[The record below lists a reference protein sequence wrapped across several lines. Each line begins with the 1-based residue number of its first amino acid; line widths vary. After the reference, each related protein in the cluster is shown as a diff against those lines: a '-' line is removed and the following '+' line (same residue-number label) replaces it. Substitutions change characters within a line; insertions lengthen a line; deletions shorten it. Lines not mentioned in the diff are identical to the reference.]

1 MMNKLRFFT
10 MLLVG
15 VMMLGMGTAVSAAD
29 DHWTAKYWNNTSLS
43 GDPVL
48 VRSESELNHVWG
60 EDAPASGMNADGFS
74 ARWTRYVYFTAG
86 TYRFVATTDDGMRV
100 YVDDT
105 LIIDSWY
112 DSQSHSVSADTYLS
126 TGDHRIKVE
135 YYEAGGGAVA
145 QLSWSLV
152 GSTINNWRGEYYND
166 VNLTGQPV
174 LIRDDVNVNFA
185 WGTDSPASGIAADQF
200 SVRWTRDLPVQSGL
214 YRFTVTADDGVRLWV
229 NGVLVVDKWQDQIGA
244 TYSADVSLAG
254 GTVPVKLEYYENRG
268 GAFVQ
273 LNWVRVG
280 DAPTPATPV
289 TTPPQSAGSWTAEY
303 YNNIDLAGLPAA
315 TRTDSAI
322 NFIWGSSSPIP
333 NVINPDNFSVRWTGN
348 LDLAAGRYYFT
359 TAVDGGVRVWV
370 NGQLVIDQWLH
381 NYEVKTYTGV
391 IDLPG
396 GVVPVQVAYFEDAGL
411 AEVLTVL
418 HAGGK
423 FGGGGYSV
431 SGGLHG
437 VGVSVVN

>member
-1 MMNKLRFFT
+1 MNKLRFFT

-15 VMMLGMGTAVSAAD
+15 VMMLGMGTAVSATD

-174 LIRDDVNVNFA
+174 LIDR
-185 WGTDSPASGIAADQF
+185 
-200 SVRWTRDLPVQSGL
+200 
-214 YRFTVTADDGVRLWV
+214 
-229 NGVLVVDKWQDQIGA
+229 K
-244 TYSADVSLAG
+244 
-254 GTVPVKLEYYENRG
+254 
-268 GAFVQ
+268 
-273 LNWVRVG
+273 
-280 DAPTPATPV
+280 
-289 TTPPQSAGSWTAEY
+289 
-303 YNNIDLAGLPAA
+303 
-315 TRTDSAI
+315 
-322 NFIWGSSSPIP
+322 
-333 NVINPDNFSVRWTGN
+333 
-348 LDLAAGRYYFT
+348 
-359 TAVDGGVRVWV
+359 
-370 NGQLVIDQWLH
+370 
-381 NYEVKTYTGV
+381 
-391 IDLPG
+391 
-396 GVVPVQVAYFEDAGL
+396 
-411 AEVLTVL
+411 
-418 HAGGK
+418 
-423 FGGGGYSV
+423 
-431 SGGLHG
+431 
-437 VGVSVVN
+437 SVV